1 AGSSVTLREMS
12 RPGSSVR
19 LLLAALLLGAPF
31 PARADDAG
39 APVPSPKTDPRKAD
53 PLKPAEQIKNACD
66 AEAVSVRLLDPAV
79 PRKEGDPAPGPSA
92 NRDKEAQKIANS
104 VGAGI
109 ESEADGAGQ
118 TLSWKRGRTS
128 KSACREKFRRVRK
141 LYGDRVTF
149 EPTTEER
156 VAEVRRRRDALIP
169 EKLRK
174 NPGGADAAGELFDGG
189 GIFGKAFDPKAGDP
203 VAAAPSASPFGSI
216 RPARYAAGRQLPM
229 QYRGALAASPPRPVS
244 YSPPTFTRRAWESV
258 TGAYEATTAY
268 VSQGLDEAGQWV
280 SGVARSVRNRF
291 YSGIEMI
298 SGFGY
303 TFVHAGRQTNWGTKP
318 LVDGLRRIA
327 AYMRGTGKAETD
339 LAVGDISSAN
349 GGRLGGHASHQTG
362 RDVDIGFYMTDAA
375 SGKAADTLNFVRFTG
390 GRDGLTGRSGGRAV
404 RFDAERNWMLV
415 QAILANPDPAF
426 KPTHIFIANH
436 LKAAVLAA
444 GANSPDRG
452 RAAALMSYW
461 PGHDNHLHLR
471 VR

>member
-1 AGSSVTLREMS
+1 MA
-12 RPGSSVR
+12 RPGPSVR
-19 LLLAALLLGAPF
+19 LLLAALILGASF
-31 PARADDAG
+31 PARADDAE
-39 APVPSPKTDPRKAD
+39 APVPSPRADPRKAD
-53 PLKPAEQIKNACD
+53 PLKPAEQIKQACD
-66 AEAVSVRLLDPAV
+66 GEAVAVRLLDPVAAH
-79 PRKEGDPAPGPSA
+79 KEGEPAPAPFA
-92 NRDKEAQKIANS
+92 NHDKEAQKIANN
-104 VGAGI
+104 VGAGV
-109 ESEADGAGQ
+109 ESETDASGQ
-118 TLSWKRGRTS
+118 TLSWKRGKTS

-141 LYGDRVTF
+141 IYGDRVTF

-169 EKLRK
+169 EGLRK
-174 NPGGADAAGELFDGG
+174 KSDDADAAAKLFDGG
-189 GIFGKAFDPKAGDP
+189 MFGKLLGQKSDDV
-203 VAAAPSASPFGSI
+203 VAAAPSASSFGSI
-216 RPARYAAGRQLPM
+216 PAASFATGRPVLA
-229 QYRGALAASPPRPVS
+229 QYRGALTSPPPQPVS
-244 YSPPTFTRRAWESV
+244 YSAPTFTQRAWQGV
-258 TGAYEATTAY
+258 TGAYEASTAY
-268 VSQGLDEAGQWV
+268 VSQSLDEAGQWV

-298 SGFGY
+298 QGY
-303 TFVHAGRQTNWGTKP
+303 GYKFIHAGRQTNWGTKP
-318 LVDGLRRIA
+318 LVDGLRKIA

-349 GGRLGGHASHQTG
+349 GGQLGGHASHQTG

-390 GRDGLTGRSGGRAV
+390 GRDGLSGNNNGRPV

-444 GANSPDRG
+444 GANSPERG

-471 VR
+471 VQ